1 MRRLAALAMMTAL
14 LLTGCRG
21 KEPDEL
27 ALVRVLG
34 VDGRG
39 PVTLTAVCGGDDQ
52 GDGSR
57 GACAGADFLS
67 ALEGLPW
74 ANGESREE
82 LALTSVSWLV
92 VGRDV
97 DLKAVLLAVLRDQEL
112 AGLSTVW
119 LADRGAA
126 ALLGDCGDPAAALS
140 LLARQGVRAPTAA
153 RALAALYYDGQ
164 VALPLLCA
172 GENGLECQGVELWR

>member
-1 MRRLAALAMMTAL
+1 MRRLAAVMMMFL

-21 KEPDEL
+21 REPDEL

-57 GACAGADFLS
+57 GTSAGADFLS
-67 ALEGLPW
+67 ALDALPW
-74 ANGESREE
+74 ASEESQEE
-82 LALTSVSWLV
+82 LALTSVSYLI
-92 VGRDV
+92 VGRDA
-97 DLKAVLLAVLRDQEL
+97 DLETVLLAVLRDQEL

-119 LADRGAA
+119 LADEGAA
-126 ALLGDCGDPAAALS
+126 ALLGNCEDPAAALA
-140 LLARQGVRAPTAA
+140 LLARQGVKAPTAA
-153 RALAALYYDGQ
+153 RALASLYHDGQ
-164 VALPLLCA
+164 VELPVLDV
-172 GENGLECQGVELWR
+172 GQNGMEYRGVESWR

>member
-1 MRRLAALAMMTAL
+1 MRRLAALMVMFL

-21 KEPDEL
+21 REPDEL

-57 GACAGADFLS
+57 GGCAGADFLS
-67 ALEGLPW
+67 ALESLPW
-74 ANGESREE
+74 ANEERGEE
-82 LALTSVSWLV
+82 LAFTSVSWLV
-92 VGRDV
+92 VGRDA
-97 DLKAVLLAVLRDQEL
+97 DLEGVLLAVLRDQEL

-119 LADRGAA
+119 LADEGAA
-126 ALLGDCGDPAAALS
+126 ALLTETEDPAAELAL
-140 LLARQGVRAPTAA
+140 LVRRGVKAPTAA
-153 RALAALYYDGQ
+153 RALAALYNDGR
-164 VALPLLCA
+164 AELPVLNM
-172 GENGLECQGVELWR
+172 GENGLECRGVERWR

>member
-1 MRRLAALAMMTAL
+1 MRRLAAAMIMVL

-21 KEPDEL
+21 REPDEL

-34 VDGRG
+34 VDGPG
-39 PVTLTAVCGGDDQ
+39 PVILAAVCGGDDQ

-57 GACAGADFLS
+57 GSCAGTDFLP

-74 ANGESREE
+74 TNEEDREE
-82 LALTSVSWLV
+82 LSLTSVSWLV

-97 DLKAVLLAVLRDQEL
+97 DLEAVLLAVLRDQEL

-119 LADRGAA
+119 LADGGAA
-126 ALLGDCGDPAAALS
+126 ALLERCEDPAAALT
-140 LLARQGVRAPTAA
+140 LLARQGVEAPTAA
-153 RALAALYYDGQ
+153 KALAALYNEGQ
-164 VALPLLCA
+164 VELPVLDM

>member
-1 MRRLAALAMMTAL
+1 MRRLTAVVMMVL

-21 KEPDEL
+21 REPDEL

-57 GACAGADFLS
+57 GSCTGADFLS
-67 ALEGLPW
+67 ALDALPW
-74 ANGESREE
+74 ANEENEEE
-82 LALTSVSWLV
+82 LALTSVSYLI
-92 VGRDV
+92 VGRDA
-97 DLKAVLLAVLRDQEL
+97 DLEGVLLAVLRDQEL

-119 LADRGAA
+119 LADGGAA
-126 ALLGDCGDPAAALS
+126 TLLDSCEDPAAALA
-140 LLARQGVRAPTAA
+140 LLARQGVKAPTAA
-153 RALAALYYDGQ
+153 RALAALYHDGQ
-164 VALPLLCA
+164 VELPVLNA
-172 GENGLECQGVELWR
+172 GENGLEERGVELWK